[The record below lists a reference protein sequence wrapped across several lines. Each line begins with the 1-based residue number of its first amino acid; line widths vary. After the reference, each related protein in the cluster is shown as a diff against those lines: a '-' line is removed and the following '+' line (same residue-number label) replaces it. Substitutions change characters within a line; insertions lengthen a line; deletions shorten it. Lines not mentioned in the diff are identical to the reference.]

1 MARNPTRVPVQID
14 ENTSADATSETG
26 AVSELI
32 DAATG
37 AVIRPVGV
45 AANAPV
51 ESPKVRHFRVMN
63 GGMVMYEG
71 AKTPVRSGKI
81 YAENTV
87 DMASLKR
94 QGIIFEE
101 IEME

>member
-1 MARNPTRVPVQID
+1 MARNPTKTMLPGVTDVDVPM
-14 ENTSADATSETG
+14 EASTSEK
-26 AVSELI
+26 ELI

-37 AVIRPVGV
+37 EVVRLVGV
-45 AANAPV
+45 AANPV
-51 ESPKVRHFRVMN
+51 REGPKVRHWRVMN

-87 DMASLKR
+87 DMANLKR
-94 QGIIFEE
+94 QGIVFEE
-101 IEME
+101 VEME